1 MAKDTKDVLANR
13 MLNANRKI
21 KGGQGQMSPAIGA
34 NALNLKPGDN
44 SKYIAVTLELFN
56 APDIDLTDPVAVQER
71 LSWYFQLMFE
81 ADMKPTVAGMGLAL
95 NGMDRRRL
103 AEIKSGALVGGISV
117 QNAQKIAPESLDI
130 IKKAYKFLENLH
142 ENWMNSGKIN
152 PVAGIFLAK
161 NNFDYVDKTEHVIT
175 PNTDSDDQID
185 VNDIKKRYLT
195 DEADIVDVEE

>member
-1 MAKDTKDVLANR
+1 MAKDTKEVLANS

-21 KGGQGQMSPAIGA
+21 KGGRGQISPAIGA

-44 SKYIAVTLELFN
+44 SKYIGVTMQLFN

-103 AEIKSGALVGGISV
+103 AEIKNDVREVGAITKNL
-117 QNAQKIAPESLDI
+117 APASREI

-161 NNFDYVDKTEHVIT
+161 NNFDYVDKTEHVLT
-175 PNTDSDDQID
+175 PNTGADDQID
-185 VNDIKKRYLT
+185 VEDIKKRYLT
-195 DEADIVDVEE
+195 DDSDTEE